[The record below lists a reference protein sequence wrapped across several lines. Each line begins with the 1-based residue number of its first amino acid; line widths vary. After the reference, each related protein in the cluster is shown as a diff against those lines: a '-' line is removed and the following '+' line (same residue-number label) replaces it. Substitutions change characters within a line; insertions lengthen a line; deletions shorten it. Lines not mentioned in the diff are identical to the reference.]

1 MSETA
6 ACTRGSIL
14 AEAAAALAKAGREEP
29 RRRARQL
36 IAASLDI
43 SAAELLMHPER
54 TLDYSQTDQAR
65 RVVDRVANGEPLSR
79 VLRRREFWGLDFAL
93 SDETLDPRPESET
106 AVEAVLARVPNWASA
121 LRLLDLGTGT
131 GCLLLALVS
140 EFPAAI
146 GFGVDL
152 SEGAAATARRNAEA
166 LGLAGRASFFVGDW
180 TSALFRQFDAIVANP
195 PYIATAALAGL
206 PREVREHDPRRA
218 LDGGA
223 DGLAAYRAIAPGIRA
238 LLAPAGILIV
248 EVGAGQTAAVA
259 AILARYGLVAEG
271 VERDLA
277 GIERCVVA
285 RKAAAAR
292 AEKADGSA
300 LAKKPW
306 NVHPSRLG

>member
-1 MSETA
+1 M
-6 ACTRGSIL
+6 
-14 AEAAAALAKAGREEP
+14 P
-29 RRRARQL
+29 Q
-36 IAASLDI
+36 
-43 SAAELLMHPER
+43 
-54 TLDYSQTDQAR
+54 
-65 RVVDRVANGEPLSR
+65 
-79 VLRRREFWGLDFAL
+79 
-93 SDETLDPRPESET
+93 
-106 AVEAVLARVPNWASA
+106 
-121 LRLLDLGTGT
+121 
-131 GCLLLALVS
+131 
-140 EFPAAI
+140 
-146 GFGVDL
+146 
-152 SEGAAATARRNAEA
+152 A

-180 TSALFRQFDAIVANP
+180 TSALSRQFDAIVANP

-248 EVGAGQTAAVA
+248 RGRGWPNRGRGGDSGRTWP
-259 AILARYGLVAEG
+259 VAEG

-292 AEKADGSA
+292 AEEADGSA